1 MGIADRRNRFLTDD
15 ATVLNEAIAESRE
28 GFKVGLVLSRL
39 FFCFSVIFFVSF
51 YIMSDFAI
59 AGTTAQEIKEEVKEG
74 VRETKK
80 ELKKMPEEL
89 KKAGQEVKKK
99 AEEVKKDIEA
109 DVEEGKKNVRSLTK

>member
-1 MGIADRRNRFLTDD
+1 MGIADRRNRSLTDN
-15 ATVLNEAIAESRE
+15 ATVLNEAIAEFRK

-39 FFCFSVIFFVSF
+39 FFCFSLIIFTSLYV
-51 YIMSDFAI
+51 MPDFAI
-59 AGTTAQEIKEEVKEG
+59 AGTTAQEIKEGVKEG